1 VLRRK
6 EAAVGA
12 YSLDEMIQR
21 WFAEDLTEEQVIG
34 QILQVLQDLA
44 KRVNDLENRIRPEGI
59 ITPRRRS

>member
-1 VLRRK
+1 M
-6 EAAVGA
+6 GT

-44 KRVNDLENRIRPEGI
+44 KRVNDLENRNRPEGI
-59 ITPRRRS
+59 SAPRRKS

>member
-1 VLRRK
+1 M
-6 EAAVGA
+6 GT

-44 KRVNDLENRIRPEGI
+44 KRVNDLENRNRPEGVI
-59 ITPRRRS
+59 APRRKA

>member
-1 VLRRK
+1 M
-6 EAAVGA
+6 GT

-34 QILQVLQDLA
+34 QILQVLQDLV
-44 KRVNDLENRIRPEGI
+44 KRVNDLENRSRPEGI

>member
-1 VLRRK
+1 M
-6 EAAVGA
+6 GA

-44 KRVNDLENRIRPEGI
+44 KRVNDLENRIKPEGI
-59 ITPRRRS
+59 ITPRRKA

>member
-1 VLRRK
+1 M
-6 EAAVGA
+6 GT

-44 KRVNDLENRIRPEGI
+44 KRVNDLENRSRPEGI
-59 ITPRRRS
+59 TAPRRKS

>member
-1 VLRRK
+1 M
-6 EAAVGA
+6 GT

-44 KRVNDLENRIRPEGI
+44 KRVNDLENRSRSEGI
-59 ITPRRRS
+59 ITPRRKS